1 MGQKKIFNKN
11 IEKGETSRNIMLLE
25 DNLNDILMNFDMNFT
40 SEPKNIL
47 KKAAT
52 DERMIHHN
60 NLFFKT
66 DDTIIKN
73 FDFLKKIWYIA
84 WFIKWFT

>member
-40 SEPKNIL
+40 SEP
-47 KKAAT
+47 
-52 DERMIHHN
+52 
-60 NLFFKT
+60 
-66 DDTIIKN
+66 
-73 FDFLKKIWYIA
+73 
-84 WFIKWFT
+84 